1 MSKRA
6 LRNSGVLA
14 IALAACVAG
23 VDAGAPE
30 PRDAAV
36 DGSLED
42 GSQSGSAD
50 RDRSTRATSSEAGVE
65 QASRSELARSTFAQL
80 APATPAPEAVL
91 ASPIGE
97 LFEEPIARTTE
108 STTGV
113 AAAAARPGFMAAWN
127 RKNAFVTIDDGRT
140 WSRVL
145 DGRGAIVAAAMDDD
159 GTLHVVRSN
168 RVLATR
174 APDGTTSRVSITG
187 ALGTVAFAA
196 RAGRLAWWGRARG
209 QQAWEST
216 LRYSD
221 DGGAT
226 WIEPEG
232 VSVNE
237 GNFAS
242 SLEVLDDRTVI
253 AWAAQ
258 EMECGGGARFRW
270 RITPAGVFEETEVS
284 VDPFLLGGRGA
295 DGVVYALDRFC
306 AGATPNGGGEGPLCA
321 VALEGD
327 GTQRAVFDTG
337 EDWSLDVVTN
347 GERTLGL
354 LGRRLLSLEPMR
366 ASEIDPGVPESI
378 ALAGVDT
385 DGRALGLSN
394 GRLLRRELDGKWRIL
409 R

>member
-1 MSKRA
+1 
-6 LRNSGVLA
+6 VL
-14 IALAACVAG
+14 LAACVADVG
-23 VDAGAPE
+23 GAPE
-30 PRDAAV
+30 DRDASV
-36 DGSLED
+36 DGSVEA
-42 GSQSGSAD
+42 GSTFGSD
-50 RDRSTRATSSEAGVE
+50 RDRSAGAARAEAGVE
-65 QASRSELARSTFAQL
+65 DVARSELARSTFTQL
-80 APATPAPEAVL
+80 APTASAPEAAL
-91 ASPIGE
+91 PSPIGE
-97 LFEEPIARTTE
+97 LFAEPIGRTAE
-108 STTGV
+108 GASGV
-113 AAAAARPGFMAAWN
+113 AVAAARPGFIAAWN
-127 RKNAFVTIDDGRT
+127 RKNAFVTVDDGRT

-159 GTLHVVRSN
+159 GTFHVVRSN
-168 RVLATR
+168 RTLATR
-174 APDGTTSRVSITG
+174 SPDGTTSRVSIAG
-187 ALGTVAFAA
+187 ALHTVAFAA
-196 RAGRLAWWGRARG
+196 RSGRLAWWGRVRG
-209 QQAWEST
+209 QPAWEST

-221 DGGAT
+221 DGGAS

-232 VSVNE
+232 VSVNQ
-237 GNFAS
+237 GNFAN
-242 SLEVLDDRTVI
+242 SLEVLDDRTIV
-253 AWAAQ
+253 AWAAE

-270 RITPAGVFEETEVS
+270 RITPAGVFEETDVA

-337 EDWSLDVVTN
+337 EEWSLDVVTN

-366 ASEIDPGVPESI
+366 ASEIDPAVPGSI
-378 ALAGVDT
+378 TLAGVDA

-394 GRLLRRELDGKWRIL
+394 GRLVRRELDGKWRIL